1 MHSYRGLLL
10 IFVSG
15 IVLLH
20 CISAPRPVGA
30 QQGQR
35 LVESVD
41 ITGNR
46 RLREDDILYYVQ
58 TRPGDPYNEQQIQ
71 RDLQTILGLGFFDKT
86 ATRVLTEEGSR
97 GGVNVIFE
105 VKELPIIRDLQF
117 EGLKSVPES
126 DVLKTFRERR
136 VGVSKESIYDPVKA
150 RNAVRVLKELLA
162 AHGHPNATIEE
173 RRDEVSATSTALT
186 FVINEGKRVRVVE
199 IQFEGNT
206 VFSDGKL
213 RGAMKLVKEA
223 GLITRFKGQDIL
235 DREKL
240 EFDLRHVDN
249 YMRSKGYLQ
258 ARHGE
263 PRVESIGPRR
273 TGFPI
278 LPLPLLSSVDEGL
291 RVTVPIIEGR
301 IYRIGEMK
309 IEGNSIFSEEIIR
322 SIIGLNKGDVAN
334 GERIGKALFEN
345 LKKYYGQQGFIEYT
359 AEPTPTFKDN
369 PQKPDEGIVD
379 FVITIEEGKQFSLR
393 RLEFIGNTFTRDNVL
408 RREVLLNE
416 GDIYNQTAWEYSIIK
431 LNQLGYFDPIDKDK
445 DADFKTN
452 EEEANVEINLKVSER
467 GRQQISFNG
476 GLSGIGGS
484 FFGLE
489 YSTNNLLGRGEILS
503 LNLSAGNRQKYLQF
517 SFTEPYIKNRPI
529 TAGFSLFGYTQ
540 KFFGEGTFLSQN
552 VAAQQGLSG
561 STFDF
566 LNVSEENLFTRTSYG
581 GSIFA
586 SAPLS
591 EFYRKRRFTQFS
603 RIGASYQFSTS
614 SVKDPAVNQGT
625 TCGTGGNTSVS
636 NNPQFIPV
644 IYCQPNI
651 ITSRGTLSFAY
662 DTRNASV
669 DPTTG
674 REFSLQIAVA
684 GLGGDVRT
692 YQPTLS
698 YTQFFPMRRKKSDH
712 PEVFGFR
719 ILAGTVGSFAE
730 TAKVRNSN
738 SLAFIDGVPIFERF
752 FLGDEFSIRGYNV
765 RSISP
770 LAPFQ
775 VFVTSKDVVVAS
787 NATGSPQKIEGVAP
801 SAVNVGVFTG
811 VSGINVAQVSRFFNP
826 IGADSQ
832 VLGNFEYRIPVIGNT
847 VQLAGFADIGS
858 AFNIRS
864 KRDQLINSNFLDD
877 DPFLRTVGSFP
888 CPRSP
893 IGFATAGLSSLAAC
907 VADTDLAV
915 VGILGPTPSLV
926 LRDTRLVTTAELDN
940 AIRNGVIDTA
950 TGLPFGFQQAF
961 LRGQVQTNTVA
972 RISQSIFSK
981 FGDYRASL
989 GMEVRVQVPVINVP
1003 FRLIFAYNPRAR
1015 ADQFIDGFPFV
1026 FNEKKKVI
1034 RFSVGRT
1041 F

>member
-1 MHSYRGLLL
+1 
-10 IFVSG
+10 
-15 IVLLH
+15 
-20 CISAPRPVGA
+20 
-30 QQGQR
+30 
-35 LVESVD
+35 
-41 ITGNR
+41 
-46 RLREDDILYYVQ
+46 
-58 TRPGDPYNEQQIQ
+58 
-71 RDLQTILGLGFFDKT
+71 
-86 ATRVLTEEGSR
+86 
-97 GGVNVIFE
+97 
-105 VKELPIIRDLQF
+105 
-117 EGLKSVPES
+117 
-126 DVLKTFRERR
+126 
-136 VGVSKESIYDPVKA
+136 YDPVKV
-150 RNAVRVLKELLA
+150 RNAIRVLKELLA
-162 AHGHPNATIEE
+162 AHGHPNATVE
-173 RRDEVSATSTALT
+173 RKLDEVSATSTALT
-186 FVINEGKRVRVVE
+186 FVINEGDRVRVVE
-199 IQFEGNT
+199 IQFEGNQI
-206 VFSDGKL
+206 FSDGKL
-213 RGAMKLVKEA
+213 RSAMKYVKEA
-223 GLITRFKGQDIL
+223 GLMTRFKGTDIL

-240 EFDLRHVDN
+240 DFDLRHVDN

-263 PRVESIGPRR
+263 PRVEGIGKRR

-278 LPLPLLSSVDEGL
+278 LPLPFLSSVDEGL
-291 RVTVPIIEGR
+291 RVTVPIVEGR

-309 IEGNSIFSEEIIR
+309 IEGNSIFSEDAIKN
-322 SIIGLNKGDVAN
+322 IIGLNKGDIAN

-379 FVITIEEGKQFSLR
+379 FVIAIEEGKQFSLR

-452 EEEANVEINLKVSER
+452 EEEATVDLNLKVTER

-503 LNLSAGNRQKYLQF
+503 LNMSAGNRQKYIQF
-517 SFTEPYIKNRPI
+517 SFTEPYIRNRPI
-529 TAGFSLFGYTQ
+529 TAGFSVFGYTQ

-552 VAAQQGLSG
+552 VQAQQGLSG
-561 STFDF
+561 SQLDF
-566 LNVSEENLFTRTSYG
+566 LNVSEENLFTRTSFG
-581 GSIFA
+581 GSLFA

-614 SVKDPAVNQGT
+614 SVKDPAVNQGS
-625 TCGTGGNTSVS
+625 TCGNGGATTTST
-636 NNPQFIPV
+636 NPQFIPV
-644 IYCQPNI
+644 IYCQPDI
-651 ITSRGTLSFAY
+651 ITSRGTVSFAY

-674 REFSLQIAVA
+674 RELSLQVAVA

-719 ILAGTVGSFAE
+719 IIAGTVGSFA
-730 TAKVRNSN
+730 TSAKVNNSN
-738 SLAFIDGVPIFERF
+738 SLAFVDGVPIFERF
-752 FLGDEFSIRGYNV
+752 FLGDEFTIRGYNV

-770 LAPFQ
+770 LAPLDT
-775 VFVTSKDVVVAS
+775 FVTSKNVVVAANPS
-787 NATGSPQKIEGVAP
+787 GTPDVIAGVPATAASIGT
-801 SAVNVGVFTG
+801 FTG
-811 VSGINVAQVSRFFNP
+811 VSGSNVALLSNSFTP
-826 IGADSQ
+826 IGADTQ
-832 VLGNFEYRIPVIGNT
+832 ILGNFEYRIPVIGNT
-847 VQLAGFADIGS
+847 VGLAAFADIGS
-858 AFNIRS
+858 AFNLRS
-864 KRDQLINSNFLDD
+864 KKDQFFNSNFLDD
-877 DPFLRTVGSFP
+877 QPFLSSVGFIRCS
-888 CPRSP
+888 RSAL
-893 IGFATAGLSSLAAC
+893 GVAAASLSTLAAC
-907 VADTDLAV
+907 NANTDLALAV
-915 VGILGPTPSLV
+915 NSAGVPGLV
-926 LRDTRLVTTAELDN
+926 LRDTRLVTTAELDL
-940 AIRNGVIDTA
+940 AQRNVGFDPT
-950 TGLPFGFQQAF
+950 TGLPFGFQQVF
-961 LRGQVQTNTVA
+961 LRGQAQTNTAV
-972 RISQSIFSK
+972 RLSQSLFSK
-981 FGDYRASL
+981 LGDYRASL

-1003 FRLIFAYNPRAR
+1003 FRLILAYNPKAR
-1015 ADQFIDGFPFV
+1015 SDQFINGIPFV
-1026 FNEKKKVI
+1026 FNEKKRVF